1 MDENG
6 LNVESERDGTQL
18 SETGKMER
26 VRERKR
32 ARESEETMKLG
43 SRRKKVH
50 DQQMEGKKRG
60 DESKV

>member
-1 MDENG
+1 MIPARKRSWEHGTKMDENG

-32 ARESEETMKLG
+32 ARE
-43 SRRKKVH
+43 RARK
-50 DQQMEGKKRG
+50 R
-60 DESKV
+60 